1 MIFNSYV
8 NVYQRVGELDHPK
21 VSFPLEMVFPH
32 HLRIAAETRR
42 SFGGW
47 VVWCGW
53 NFSYHSCLST
63 KNGKLDSNFCL
74 NPLDILF
81 LLLGWLLCWIT
92 PDYSHF
98 FSMWLLPH
106 RRVFCKKS
114 IHGAMEKDQP
124 HYIIFIYTVYIYISC
139 FIISHDMSMIFPWYS
154 DDFFMIFS
162 WYSDDMSMIFP
173 YIYPVYPKTSTRVLL
188 EPTAVAPSDLR
199 KRTLDLRRRLA
210 PANAANAATLPVEP
224 LPEHWRFERKHRQ
237 MGLVA
242 WMDWTMIY
250 PLVNKHR
257 PWQSP
262 FFNGN

>member
-63 KNGKLDSNFCL
+63 KNGELDSNFCL

-124 HYIIFIYTVYIYISC
+124 HYIIFIYTVYIYIM
-139 FIISHDMSMIFPWYS
+139 FHYIPWYVH
-154 DDFFMIFS
+154 DIPMILWWFFHDILMILW
-162 WYSDDMSMIFP
+162 WYVHDIP
-173 YIYPVYPKTSTRVLL
+173 IYLSSLSQNQH
-188 EPTAVAPSDLR
+188 PSSP
-199 KRTLDLRRRLA
+199 RTHRRCPFGPQETHPGLA
-210 PANAANAATLPVEP
+210 PAPGTCERCERGDAAGGAATGALALWAEAQADGAGGVDGLNHDLPSG
-224 LPEHWRFERKHRQ
+224 K
-237 MGLVA
+237 
-242 WMDWTMIY
+242 
-250 PLVNKHR
+250 
-257 PWQSP
+257 
-262 FFNGN
+262 

>member
-124 HYIIFIYTVYIYISC
+124 HYIIFIYTVYIYIYHVSLYP
-139 FIISHDMSMIFPWYS
+139 MICPWYS
-154 DDFFMIFS
+154 HDTLMIFS
-162 WYSDDMSMIFP
+162 WYSHDTLMICPWYSHIF
-173 YIYPVYPKTSTRVLL
+173 IQFIPKPAPEFSSNPPPLPLRTSGN
-188 EPTAVAPSDLR
+188 APWTCAGAWHL
-199 KRTLDLRRRLA
+199 RTLRTRRRCRWSRYRSTGALSGSTGRWGWWRGWIE
-210 PANAANAATLPVEP
+210 PWFTL
-224 LPEHWRFERKHRQ
+224 W
-237 MGLVA
+237 
-242 WMDWTMIY
+242 
-250 PLVNKHR
+250 
-257 PWQSP
+257 
-262 FFNGN
+262 